1 VKFSERGRLAGII
14 SAEVRFK
21 GYLEMNPSNLA
32 RVKENPQKIA
42 RSIKSNSRFSTFI
55 TTALILSLSIL
66 TAVMATVDD
75 AVGVPQTRLA
85 VGLSIFMLL
94 SFVLL
99 IFLNLSVTTGFFTA
113 DVMSFPATLP
123 LSQKN
128 LSELSLLAFIR
139 VFVAP
144 TILILT
150 VFPIITLLAIG
161 PGPALVALAGC
172 AATVSLSL
180 GALTKLSVW
189 FRRKSLQVD
198 GSRMNTLVRVSAS
211 FGLAIGMVIA
221 FSMGSW
227 LPSLIHFIA
236 DLSTGMGTQGSLV
249 LALLFPFSFGF
260 LASGVQ
266 FSLTLPYTTILAA
279 LGASAL
285 YAVLAIMSYRGTGTA
300 LQEIT
305 VGGVSTKR
313 TLELRD
319 ITLKTKTVL
328 KSIINKDLK
337 LATRNIG
344 SSFVFIIPLFL
355 VVFIY
360 PMMAGW
366 SGRELLRSLTA
377 LISVEYGNFLGG
389 IAIISIMM
397 FDTQGASIQAG
408 LPIRSRKIL
417 NAKVAIAMIPY
428 VGSMI
433 VVSIL
438 LSMFPLTSPLIPLIP
453 LVQIPCGYTIS
464 IAVGAFTYWKRGDG
478 RAVAISVVAD
488 SGMSFLAAVIGAL
501 VGIVPLVGYGAAMI
515 LSGNHIVSLATQVL
529 VMILELVLI
538 RSQVP
543 KLLKD

>member
-1 VKFSERGRLAGII
+1 MKFSERWRLAGII

-21 GYLEMNPSNLA
+21 GYLEMNPTNLA

-55 TTALILSLSIL
+55 TTALVFSLAVL
-66 TAVMATVDD
+66 TAVMAFVDD
-75 AVGVPQTRLA
+75 TIGVPQTRLA
-85 VGLSIFMLL
+85 VGLSIFLVL

-99 IFLNLSVTTGFFTA
+99 IFLNLSVTTGFFSA
-113 DVMSFPATLP
+113 DVISFPATLP
-123 LSQKN
+123 LSKRN
-128 LSELSLLAFIR
+128 LDELSLLAFIR
-139 VFVAP
+139 VFIAP

-150 VFPIITLLAIG
+150 IFPIITLIAIG

-172 AATVSLSL
+172 AATVSLAI
-180 GALTKLSVW
+180 GALTKMAIW
-189 FRRKSLQVD
+189 FRKKSHQVD
-198 GSRMNTLVRVSAS
+198 GSRMNAVVRISAS
-211 FGLAIGMVIA
+211 LGLALGMVVA

-236 DLSTGMGTQGSLV
+236 DLTIGMGTQGSSL

-260 LASGVQ
+260 LASAIQ
-266 FSLTLPYTTILAA
+266 FGLLVPSTTILAA

-285 YAVLAIMSYRGTGTA
+285 YAFLAILSYRRTGNA
-300 LQEIT
+300 LQHIT
-305 VGGVSTKR
+305 VGGVSSRR

-319 ITLKTKTVL
+319 INVNTSTALR
-328 KSIINKDLK
+328 SIISKDLK

-355 VVFIY
+355 VVFIF

-366 SGRELLRSLTA
+366 SQSEALRSLTA
-377 LISVEYGNFLGG
+377 LISVEYGNFFGG
-389 IAIISIMM
+389 ITIISVMM

-408 LPIRSRKIL
+408 LPIKSREVL
-417 NAKVAIAMIPY
+417 NAKVTMAMFPY

-433 VVSIL
+433 MVSFL

-453 LVQIPCGYTIS
+453 LIQIPCGYTIS
-464 IAVGAFTYWKRGDG
+464 IAVGAFTYWKRGGG
-478 RAVAISVVAD
+478 RAVSISVVAD
-488 SGMSFLAAVIGAL
+488 TGMTFLAAVIGAL
-501 VGIVPLVGYGAAMI
+501 VGFVPLVGYGVAMI
-515 LSGNHIVSLATQVL
+515 LTGNHIVSLATQSAIMVMELIL
-529 VMILELVLI
+529 VQ
-538 RSQVP
+538 SQVP

>member
-1 VKFSERGRLAGII
+1 VKFSERWRLAGII

-32 RVKENPQKIA
+32 RVKENPEKIA
-42 RSIKSNSRFSTFI
+42 RSIKSNSRFSTII
-55 TTALILSLSIL
+55 TTFLVFSLAIL
-66 TAVMATVDD
+66 TAVMAIVDD
-75 AVGVPQTRLA
+75 TVGVPQTRLA
-85 VGLSIFMLL
+85 VGLSIFLVL

-113 DVMSFPATLP
+113 DVVSFPATLP
-123 LSQKN
+123 LSKRN
-128 LSELSLLAFIR
+128 LDELSLLAFVR
-139 VFVAP
+139 VFIAP

-150 VFPIITLLAIG
+150 IFPIITLIAVG
-161 PGPALVALAGC
+161 PGPALVALSGC
-172 AATVSLSL
+172 AATVSLSI
-180 GALTKLSVW
+180 GALTKMSIW
-189 FRRKSLQVD
+189 FRKKSLQVD
-198 GSRMNTLVRVSAS
+198 GSRMSTIVRVSAS
-211 FGLAIGMVIA
+211 LGLALGMVVA

-227 LPSLIHFIA
+227 LPFLIHFIS
-236 DLSTGMGTQGSLV
+236 DLSTGMGTQGTSL

-260 LASGVQ
+260 LASAVQ
-266 FSLTLPYTTILAA
+266 FGLGIPSTTILAA

-285 YAVLAIMSYRGTGTA
+285 YAALAIMSYQRTGSA
-300 LQEIT
+300 LQRIT

-313 TLELRD
+313 TLELRE
-319 ITLKTKTVL
+319 ISLKTKTAL
-328 KSIINKDLK
+328 RSIINKDLK

-366 SGRELLRSLTA
+366 SGSGALRSLTA
-377 LISVEYGNFLGG
+377 LVSAEYGNFFGG
-389 IAIISIMM
+389 ITIISVMM

-408 LPIRSRKIL
+408 LPIESRKVL
-417 NAKVAIAMIPY
+417 NAKVAMAMVPY

-453 LVQIPCGYTIS
+453 LIQIPCGYTIS
-464 IAVGAFTYWKRGDG
+464 IAVGAFTYWKRGGG
-478 RAVAISVVAD
+478 RAVSISVVAD
-488 SGMSFLAAVIGAL
+488 SKMTFLAAIIGAV
-501 VGIVPLVGYGAAMI
+501 VGIVPLVGYGVAMI
-515 LSGNHIVSLATQVL
+515 LTGSHIVSLSTQVL
-529 VMILELVLI
+529 VVISELVLI
-538 RSQVP
+538 RSQIP

>member
-1 VKFSERGRLAGII
+1 VKFSERWRLAGII

-21 GYLEMNPSNLA
+21 GYLDMNPSNLA

-42 RSIKSNSRFSTFI
+42 KSIKSNSRFSTFI
-55 TTALILSLSIL
+55 TSALIFSLAIL
-66 TAVMATVDD
+66 TAVMAIVDD
-75 AVGVPQTRLA
+75 TAGIPQTRLA
-85 VGLSIFMLL
+85 VGLSIFLVL

-113 DVMSFPATLP
+113 DVLSFPATLP
-123 LSQKN
+123 LSKKN
-128 LSELSLLAFIR
+128 LDELSVLAFIR
-139 VFVAP
+139 VFIAP

-150 VFPIITLLAIG
+150 IFPIITLLAIG
-161 PGPALVALAGC
+161 PGAALVALIGC
-172 AATVSLSL
+172 AATVSISI
-180 GALTKLSVW
+180 GALTKLSIW
-189 FRRKSLQVD
+189 FRKKSLRVD
-198 GSRMNTLVRVSAS
+198 GSKMSTVVRVSAS
-211 FGLAIGMVIA
+211 LGLAIGMVFA

-236 DLSTGMGTQGSLV
+236 GLSTEMGAQGSSF

-260 LASGVQ
+260 LASAVHYG
-266 FSLTLPYTTILAA
+266 LALPLTTIFVAV
-279 LGASAL
+279 GASAL
-285 YAVLAIMSYRGTGTA
+285 YALLAIMSYSRTGSA

-305 VGGVSTKR
+305 VGGVPIKR

-319 ITLKTKTVL
+319 ISLKTKTVL

-344 SSFVFIIPLFL
+344 SSFVFIIPLFMA
-355 VVFIY
+355 VFLY

-366 SGRELLRSLTA
+366 SSTESLRSLTA
-377 LISVEYGNFLGG
+377 LISTEYGNFFGG
-389 IAIISIMM
+389 ITIISIMM

-408 LPIRSRKIL
+408 LPIRSKKIL
-417 NAKVAIAMIPY
+417 NAKVAMAMIPY

-433 VVSIL
+433 VVSTL

-464 IAVGAFTYWKRGDG
+464 IAVGAVTYWKRGDG

-488 SGMSFLAAVIGAL
+488 SRMSFLAAVIGAI
-501 VGIVPLVGYGAAMI
+501 VGIIPLMGYGLAMI
-515 LSGNHIVSLATQVL
+515 LTGNHIVSLSTQTL